1 MDKILG
7 LIINQTCFS
16 IEKYGSNMVWTKTI
30 QWNKVS
36 KIRLEILKIDLELE
50 KSNLNLFK

>member
-1 MDKILG
+1 
-7 LIINQTCFS
+7 
-16 IEKYGSNMVWTKTI
+16 MVWTKKI